1 MVVRRWPENPQQWRG
16 LLANAMSLLTL
27 EGELRVETMTAG
39 FDFSSD
45 KSVDLK
51 KAEMTWSDFSAQ
63 FWRSGLFEER
73 ISSITARFLDEKN
86 QTVDKKMASKVAFTF
101 KKTDTTLSER
111 TFARMQ
117 SPNFGIKI

>member
-1 MVVRRWPENPQQWRG
+1 MIVRRWPENAQQWRA
-16 LLANAMSLLTL
+16 LLANAMALLNL

-63 FWRSGLFEER
+63 FWRAGLFEQR
-73 ISSITARFLDEKN
+73 ISSITVKYLDEKN
-86 QTVDKKMASKVAFTF
+86 QTVDKKIASKVAFAF

-117 SPNFGIKI
+117 SPNFGMKI